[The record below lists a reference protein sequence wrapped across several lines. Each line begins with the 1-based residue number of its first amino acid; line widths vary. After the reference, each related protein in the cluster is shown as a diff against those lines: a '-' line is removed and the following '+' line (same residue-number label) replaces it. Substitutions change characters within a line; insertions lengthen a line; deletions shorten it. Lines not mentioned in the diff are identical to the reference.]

1 MALKYAPT
9 LVIGLKGGN
18 GQAMEGVLRN
28 ARFWL
33 SEYYPQVVPVV
44 KFGMADEKQL
54 TDMTERIG
62 EPVGDGLVSGLRS
75 WLETIA
81 ETRRLEEVREQ
92 GIEIVGVERLNRRI
106 ILLLQPDCLHQPAL
120 SVLKGLSEASSQ
132 FGIGVQ
138 VLAMVIVSGERPDL
152 SSLPLQEW
160 QKAAQGLS
168 FARIV
173 VVHRYRSDGSTVDEA
188 SLPVVLQ
195 FLLLAALSPYE
206 GKAHWLFESYG
217 SQPTLNTVGIGLLYV
232 PAAQIAEAAG
242 NYLAFQLSAQAMG
255 EQPHPKQT
263 EWERELAQIF
273 DENALWQSLFAGIE
287 EIAEAKVER
296 QALPEQVF
304 QVSLKTGL
312 VRMDLSKF
320 PWREWRDRLAD
331 YEMKWRML
339 LKDFWLP
346 RMKENADKKQRETDE
361 KFQGVLDKIVRDG
374 RNVFAT
380 VEKLMEWLMK
390 HLKDWRCDDPK
401 IPRGI
406 ASVGVEEAYK
416 ALEKALAD
424 VPHPNAVLARLLLSG
439 AVIAY
444 VTFALARWSWL
455 SGFIANWLRNF
466 FPFVEAWMVPAL
478 IGLAGFLAFLRIA
491 FNGFN
496 ILREAHERVERAKDA
511 ALQAIEGEINSVL
524 REMGL
529 QLLLGI
535 QRNFLRRVSEV
546 AETNRETK
554 EGMERLRENW
564 RAKAESFDAKDTT
577 MTRAV
582 IRSWSELQPIIDE
595 RMKGQKNWLEL
606 WQQALEQAN
615 IQTFA
620 EWCNRI
626 KDGTAEL
633 KIAEAT
639 ENLWREKL
647 QGKEM
652 QRLSFYLRPH
662 ENEWKTKEELVRCY
676 EEARAFLWSSAKEW
690 LRWQLSAEG
699 EEKLNELAQET
710 LREKYGDL
718 PDRDWQTLTLPSI
731 AGFLQVGRIE

>member
-1 MALKYAPT
+1 
-9 LVIGLKGGN
+9 
-18 GQAMEGVLRN
+18 
-28 ARFWL
+28 
-33 SEYYPQVVPVV
+33 
-44 KFGMADEKQL
+44 
-54 TDMTERIG
+54 
-62 EPVGDGLVSGLRS
+62 
-75 WLETIA
+75 
-81 ETRRLEEVREQ
+81 
-92 GIEIVGVERLNRRI
+92 
-106 ILLLQPDCLHQPAL
+106 
-120 SVLKGLSEASSQ
+120 
-132 FGIGVQ
+132 
-138 VLAMVIVSGERPDL
+138 
-152 SSLPLQEW
+152 
-160 QKAAQGLS
+160 
-168 FARIV
+168 
-173 VVHRYRSDGSTVDEA
+173 VHRYRSDGSTVDEA

-195 FLLLAALSPYE
+195 FLLLSALAPYE
-206 GKAHWLFESYG
+206 SEGHWLFESYG
-217 SQPTLNTVGIGLLYV
+217 SQPTLNTVGISLLYV
-232 PAAQIAEAAG
+232 PVAQIAEAAG
-242 NYLAFQLSAQAMG
+242 NYLAFQLSAQGMG

-273 DENALWQSLFAGIE
+273 DENSFWQSLFAGIE
-287 EIAEAKVER
+287 EVAEAKVER

-320 PWREWRDRLAD
+320 PWWQWRDRLAD
-331 YEMKWRML
+331 CEMKWRML

-346 RMKENADKKQRETDE
+346 RMKENADKKQKETDE
-361 KFQGVLDKIVRDG
+361 KFQGVLDKIVQDG

-380 VEKLMEWLMK
+380 VERLMEWLMK

-406 ASVGVEEAYK
+406 ASARVEEAYEV
-416 ALEKALAD
+416 LEKALAD

-478 IGLAGFLAFLRIA
+478 IGLAGFFAFLRIA

-496 ILREAHERVERAKDA
+496 ILREAHEQVERAKDE
-511 ALQAIEGEINSVL
+511 ALQAIEREINSVL
-524 REMGL
+524 KEMGL

-535 QRNFLRRVSEV
+535 QRNFLRRINEV
-546 AETNRETK
+546 AERNRKAK

-564 RAKAESFDAKDTT
+564 GAKAQSFDAKDTT

-582 IRSWSELQPIIDE
+582 IRSWSELKPIVDE
-595 RMKGQKNWLEL
+595 RMEGQNWSEL
-606 WQQALEQAN
+606 WREALKRAT
-615 IQTFA
+615 IQTFS
-620 EWCNRI
+620 EWCDRI
-626 KDGTAEL
+626 EDGTTEVR
-633 KIAEAT
+633 ISEAT

-662 ENEWKTKEELVRCY
+662 ENEGKTKEELAHRY
-676 EEARAFLWSSAKEW
+676 EQAKAFLWSSAKEW
-690 LRWQLSAEG
+690 LRWQLVAGG
-699 EEKLNELAQET
+699 EEKLNELVRET
-710 LREKYGDL
+710 LRERYGDL

-731 AGFLQVGRIE
+731 TGFLQVGWAQ